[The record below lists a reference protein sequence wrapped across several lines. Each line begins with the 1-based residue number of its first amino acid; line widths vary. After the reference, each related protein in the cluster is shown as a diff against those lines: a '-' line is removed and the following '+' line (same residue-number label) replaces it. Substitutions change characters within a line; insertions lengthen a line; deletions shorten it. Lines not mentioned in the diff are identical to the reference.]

1 MSLCR
6 IIIRLEIS
14 EEADTLIR
22 LDFRAGT
29 THSASLNLKL
39 KISVKDFIGDVK
51 VDKLNWAGI

>member
-39 KISVKDFIGDVK
+39 KISVKDFIGNVK
-51 VDKLNWAGI
+51 VDKLN